1 MTALAWLCLGSG
13 IGLTLTGAAAA
24 ATWDRDP
31 HQEFGGSPI
40 IGTLVA
46 SGLTLAALTPFVALF
61 TGGGF
66 R

>member
-24 ATWDRDP
+24 AAWDRDP
-31 HQEFGGSPI
+31 HQEFGGSVT
-40 IGTLVA
+40 IGVLVA

-61 TGGGF
+61 TGGL